1 MNSIKLCGWFLGIRT
16 TWVELI
22 SYCAS
27 FWHSPL
33 SWPLKLLVNDTNSK
47 AASKSK
53 SSGHRPTS
61 CWIHVSGQWNL
72 QILNSGLVLLLQI
85 KTCVSL
91 AFNVDVWLS
100 AFCSSELV
108 WHSFMQVTENQSRTA
123 VWKRGW
129 KLMRATQNLFLHQIE
144 QILCLALL
152 SACK

>member
-1 MNSIKLCGWFLGIRT
+1 M
-16 TWVELI
+16 
-22 SYCAS
+22 S
-27 FWHSPL
+27 FWLEFSLLFNLMIKAGVSNFGPLEEKKDSKGKHSHDKPL
-33 SWPLKLLVNDTNSK
+33 ACRFVMVTN
-47 AASKSK
+47 K

-129 KLMRATQNLFLHQIE
+129 KLTRATQNLFLHQIE

>member
-1 MNSIKLCGWFLGIRT
+1 M
-16 TWVELI
+16 V
-22 SYCAS
+22 
-27 FWHSPL
+27 
-33 SWPLKLLVNDTNSK
+33 TN
-47 AASKSK
+47 K

-91 AFNVDVWLS
+91 AFNVDLWLS

-123 VWKRGW
+123 VWKRG
-129 KLMRATQNLFLHQIE
+129 
-144 QILCLALL
+144 
-152 SACK
+152 